1 MRMKIVSVHKVQG
14 CLEGTN
20 VRDIYFD
27 ELISMEF
34 GDYLCRLGHFVFRK
48 EIEKPFFKV
57 MVRGR
62 YTLKAS
68 VGNLAARLILP
79 GPNDAD
85 VISEIEEYVGR
96 FNQPNEAS

>member
-1 MRMKIVSVHKVQG
+1 MKIRGIKNVQG

-27 ELISMEF
+27 EPITTDFAE
-34 GDYLCRLGHFVFRK
+34 YVCKLGRAVFRR

-62 YTLKAS
+62 YTLKGS
-68 VGNLAARLILP
+68 VGNYSARLILP
-79 GPNDAD
+79 TPDDAN
-85 VISEIEEYVGR
+85 VIAELNHY
-96 FNQPNEAS
+96 FDKF

>member
-1 MRMKIVSVHKVQG
+1 MNIKSVHKVQG

-27 ELISMEF
+27 EPITVAFAE
-34 GDYLCRLGHFVFRK
+34 YLCRLGHSVFRR

-62 YTLKAS
+62 YTLKGS
-68 VGNLAARLILP
+68 VGNVAARIILP
-79 GPNDAD
+79 TPDDEG
-85 VISEIEEYVGR
+85 VIEEIDEFISRY
-96 FNQPNEAS
+96 S

>member
-1 MRMKIVSVHKVQG
+1 MIIKSVHKVQG

-27 ELISMEF
+27 EAMTMEF

-62 YTLKAS
+62 YTLKGS
-68 VGNLAARLILP
+68 VGNIAARLILP
-79 GPNDAD
+79 NSDDEA
-85 VISEIEEYVGR
+85 VIREIEEYVR
-96 FNQPNEAS
+96 HYDPPK

>member
-1 MRMKIVSVHKVQG
+1 MKVQG

-27 ELISMEF
+27 EPITMEF
-34 GDYLCRLGHFVFRK
+34 GEYLCRLGHFVFRK

-62 YTLKAS
+62 YTLKGS

-79 GPNDAD
+79 NPDDSG
-85 VISEIEEYVGR
+85 VIQELGEYIEDFRTVD
-96 FNQPNEAS
+96 